1 MGGMGA
7 RSAGLLVYRWCA
19 GSDGIEVLIGHMGG
33 PFWAG
38 RDAGAWTVPKGEYAT
53 GEPPVSAARREFTE
67 EVGLPVP
74 PGDLLDLGEVRQS
87 GGKVVRVWAVEGDLD
102 VSKAVS
108 NTFEL
113 EWPPRSG
120 RVQVVPELDRLE
132 WVRLDRARELL
143 VPAQQDF
150 LDRLAVAVGL
160 G

>member
-87 GGKVVRVWAVEGDLD
+87 GGKAVRVWAVEGDLD
-102 VSKAVS
+102 ASKAVS

>member
-87 GGKVVRVWAVEGDLD
+87 GGKAVRVWAVEGDLD

>member
-19 GSDGIEVLIGHMGG
+19 GSDGIEVLVGHMGG

-150 LDRLAVAVGL
+150 LDRLALAVGL

>member
-1 MGGMGA
+1 MGPMGA
-7 RSAGLLVYRWCA
+7 RSAGLLVYRWCTES
-19 GSDGIEVLIGHMGG
+19 GGIEVLIGHMGG

-38 RDAGAWTVPKGEYAT
+38 RDSGAWTVPKGEYSA
-53 GEPPVSAARREFTE
+53 GEPPEAAALREFSE

-74 PGDLLDLGEVRQS
+74 TGELIDLGAVRQS
-87 GGKVVRVWAVEGDLD
+87 GGKEVRVWAIEGDLD
-102 VSKAVS
+102 PSAAVS

-132 WVRLDRARELL
+132 WVRLDQARELL
-143 VPAQQDF
+143 VRAQQDF
-150 LDRLAVAVGL
+150 LDRLGSAVGL